1 VRGVRISDDSA
12 AYAANWRTI
21 VATDL
26 AMAVAVFVGGILL
39 VAMAS
44 AWGWALATV
53 GLVYA
58 FFAGGRAV
66 KWRRLRREAGL

>member
-21 VATDL
+21 VGTDL
-26 AMAVAVFVGGILL
+26 AMAAAVFAGGIVL
-39 VAMAS
+39 VVMAS
-44 AWGWALATV
+44 VWGWALATL

-66 KWRRLRREAGL
+66 KWRRLRRDAGL

>member
-1 VRGVRISDDSA
+1 VRGVRISVDSA
-12 AYAANWRTI
+12 AYASNWRTI
-21 VATDL
+21 VATEA
-26 AMAVAVFVGGILL
+26 AMATVVFAGGIAL

-44 AWGWALATV
+44 AWGWVLATL
-53 GLVYA
+53 GLVYG